1 MTKIKNYELD
11 STINEDDKVI
21 GTDGMPGANFGRTKN
36 YSIAS
41 LVNYI
46 DTQLDPV
53 DGSGTLNTIPI
64 WTPDGDTLG
73 DSIIT
78 YDTGSTTITVGGSLL
93 VSGTGNIQGNLTAA
107 SISLQGQLADAQGE
121 YGTAGQ
127 LLSSTGTAVDW
138 VDAPIPGLEPC
149 HKLH

>member
-11 STINEDDKVI
+11 STINDEDKVI
-21 GTDGMPGANFGRTKN
+21 GTDGLPGADFGKTKN

-41 LVNYI
+41 LVAYI

-73 DSIIT
+73 DSIMT
-78 YDTGSTTITVGGSLL
+78 YDTG
-93 VSGTGNIQGNLTAA
+93 
-107 SISLQGQLADAQGE
+107 
-121 YGTAGQ
+121 
-127 LLSSTGTAVDW
+127 
-138 VDAPIPGLEPC
+138 
-149 HKLH
+149 